1 MSDIASLTG
10 EARTD
15 AETNKASESE
25 SQFVI
30 VAGETPS
37 TDNRGTVAVAR
48 KRSSGVL
55 HAVMLPK
62 RGRAQA
68 LGLAYVTDL
77 GFVHVDASDADL
89 KAVGLQRIPAPKP
102 ESKPKSASK

>member
-1 MSDIASLTG
+1 MSDSSIASLAG
-10 EARTD
+10 AARAD
-15 AETNKASESE
+15 AATNKASESE
-25 SQFVI
+25 SPFEV
-30 VAGETPS
+30 VAGETPT

-68 LGLAYVTDL
+68 LGLAYVADL
-77 GFVHVDASDADL
+77 GFIHVDASDADL
-89 KAVGLQRIPAPKP
+89 KAVGLQRIPATKTTAA
-102 ESKPKSASK
+102 KS